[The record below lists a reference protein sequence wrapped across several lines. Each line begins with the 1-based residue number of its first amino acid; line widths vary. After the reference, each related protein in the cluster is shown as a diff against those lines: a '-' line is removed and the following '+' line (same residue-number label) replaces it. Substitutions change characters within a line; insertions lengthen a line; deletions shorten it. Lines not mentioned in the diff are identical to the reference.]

1 MVAAEGHPANT
12 PITVNLDITQTGD
25 FLSGAPPTT
34 VTFAQG
40 VAAVEISL
48 PTVDD
53 STVEAD
59 GSLVINIPQGAGYS
73 PVYIGPPD
81 SQNQGVPYRTLYL
94 YDNDL
99 AFSIADAQGR

>member
-1 MVAAEGHPANT
+1 M
-12 PITVNLDITQTGD
+12 
-25 FLSGAPPTT
+25 SGALPTT

-40 VAAVEISL
+40 VAVVELSL

-53 STVEAD
+53 SAVEAD
-59 GSLVINIPQGAGYS
+59 GSLTFNILQGAGYS

-81 SQNQGVPYRTLYL
+81 SHNQGVPYRTLYL

-99 AFSIADAQGR
+99 AFSIADAQADESAGQVDFTVSLNGLRRSR